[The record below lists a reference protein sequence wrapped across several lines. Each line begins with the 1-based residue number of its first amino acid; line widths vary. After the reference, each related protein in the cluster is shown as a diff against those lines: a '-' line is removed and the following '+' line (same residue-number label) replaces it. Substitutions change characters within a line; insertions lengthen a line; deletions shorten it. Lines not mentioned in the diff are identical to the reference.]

1 MNQLYNI
8 YCDESCHLEHDG
20 EKAMVL
26 GGVWC
31 PDSLR
36 KGIARDIRNLK
47 VKHGLNPRYEMKW
60 NKISKGKLDFYIE
73 LVEYFFSNVNLHFR
87 GMVIPDKSML
97 RHVDF
102 CQTHDDFYY
111 KCYFSLIKTLLQP
124 GDHYNIYLDIKDTRG
139 ETKVRKLH
147 DYLCNSKYDF
157 NRDMIRKVQ
166 QVRSHELELVALAD
180 VLIGALSYVH
190 RGINTSNSKITV
202 IEKIKQLS
210 GYSLLQSTLYREDK
224 FNIFVWHQSNDRIR

>member
-1 MNQLYNI
+1 
-8 YCDESCHLEHDG
+8 
-20 EKAMVL
+20 MVL

>member
-1 MNQLYNI
+1 
-8 YCDESCHLEHDG
+8 
-20 EKAMVL
+20 MVL

-36 KGIARDIRNLK
+36 KRIARDIRDLK

-102 CQTHDDFYY
+102 GQTHDDFYY

-147 DYLCNSKYDF
+147 DYLCKSKYDF

-190 RGINTSNSKITV
+190 RGMDTSNSKLAV

-210 GYSLLQSTLYREDK
+210 GYTLLQSTLYREDK
-224 FNIFVWHQSNDRIR
+224 FNIFVWHQSR

>member
-73 LVEYFFSNVNLHFR
+73 LVTTYISIL
-87 GMVIPDKSML
+87 
-97 RHVDF
+97 
-102 CQTHDDFYY
+102 
-111 KCYFSLIKTLLQP
+111 KTLVERP
-124 GDHYNIYLDIKDTRG
+124 KSEN
-139 ETKVRKLH
+139 
-147 DYLCNSKYDF
+147 F
-157 NRDMIRKVQ
+157 MIIC
-166 QVRSHELELVALAD
+166 ATANMT
-180 VLIGALSYVH
+180 LIG
-190 RGINTSNSKITV
+190 T
-202 IEKIKQLS
+202 
-210 GYSLLQSTLYREDK
+210 
-224 FNIFVWHQSNDRIR
+224 

>member
-1 MNQLYNI
+1 
-8 YCDESCHLEHDG
+8 
-20 EKAMVL
+20 
-26 GGVWC
+26 
-31 PDSLR
+31 
-36 KGIARDIRNLK
+36 
-47 VKHGLNPRYEMKW
+47 MKW

-102 CQTHDDFYY
+102 GQTHDDFYY

>member
-1 MNQLYNI
+1 
-8 YCDESCHLEHDG
+8 
-20 EKAMVL
+20 MVL

-102 CQTHDDFYY
+102 GQTHDDFYY

-224 FNIFVWHQSNDRIR
+224 FNIFVWNQSNDRIR

>member
-1 MNQLYNI
+1 
-8 YCDESCHLEHDG
+8 
-20 EKAMVL
+20 MVL
-26 GGVWC
+26 GGIWC

-36 KGIARDIRNLK
+36 KGIAREIRTLK
-47 VKHGLNPRYEMKW
+47 VKYDLNPRYEMKW
-60 NKISKGKLDFYIE
+60 NKISKGKLEFYIKI
-73 LVEYFFSNVNLHFR
+73 VEYFFSNVNLHFR

-102 CQTHDDFYY
+102 GQTHDDFYY
-111 KCYFSLIKTLLQP
+111 KCYFNLIKTLLQP

-157 NRDMIRKVQ
+157 DRDMIRKVQ

-190 RGINTSNSKITV
+190 RGMNSSDSKLAI
-202 IEKIKQLS
+202 IEKIRQMS
-210 GYSLLQSTLYREDK
+210 GYTLLQSTLYREDK
-224 FNIFVWHQSNDRIR
+224 FNVFVWHPSR

>member
-1 MNQLYNI
+1 
-8 YCDESCHLEHDG
+8 
-20 EKAMVL
+20 MVL

-73 LVEYFFSNVNLHFR
+73 LVEYFFSNVNLHVR

-102 CQTHDDFYY
+102 GQTHDDFYY

>member
-1 MNQLYNI
+1 
-8 YCDESCHLEHDG
+8 
-20 EKAMVL
+20 MVL

-102 CQTHDDFYY
+102 GQTHDDFYY

>member
-1 MNQLYNI
+1 
-8 YCDESCHLEHDG
+8 
-20 EKAMVL
+20 MVL

-102 CQTHDDFYY
+102 GQTHDDFYY

-147 DYLCNSKYDF
+147 DYLCKSKYDF

-224 FNIFVWHQSNDRIR
+224 FNIFVWHQSR

>member
-1 MNQLYNI
+1 
-8 YCDESCHLEHDG
+8 
-20 EKAMVL
+20 MVL

-31 PDSLR
+31 PDSFR
-36 KGIARDIRNLK
+36 KRIARDIRDLK

-73 LVEYFFSNVNLHFR
+73 VVEYFFSNVNLHFR

-147 DYLCNSKYDF
+147 DYLCKSKYDF
-157 NRDMIRKVQ
+157 NRDMI
-166 QVRSHELELVALAD
+166 RSHELELVALAD

-190 RGINTSNSKITV
+190 RGMDTSNSKLAV

-210 GYSLLQSTLYREDK
+210 GYTLLQSTLYREDK
-224 FNIFVWHQSNDRIR
+224 FNIFVWHQSR

>member
-1 MNQLYNI
+1 
-8 YCDESCHLEHDG
+8 
-20 EKAMVL
+20 
-26 GGVWC
+26 
-31 PDSLR
+31 
-36 KGIARDIRNLK
+36 
-47 VKHGLNPRYEMKW
+47 
-60 NKISKGKLDFYIE
+60 
-73 LVEYFFSNVNLHFR
+73 
-87 GMVIPDKSML
+87 MVIPDKSML
-97 RHVDF
+97 RHADF
-102 CQTHDDFYY
+102 GQTHDDFYY

>member
-1 MNQLYNI
+1 
-8 YCDESCHLEHDG
+8 
-20 EKAMVL
+20 MVL

-102 CQTHDDFYY
+102 GQTHDDFYY

-147 DYLCNSKYDF
+147 DYLCKSKYDF

>member
-1 MNQLYNI
+1 
-8 YCDESCHLEHDG
+8 
-20 EKAMVL
+20 MVL

-102 CQTHDDFYY
+102 GQTHDDFYY

-139 ETKVRKLH
+139 ETKVRKLP

>member
-1 MNQLYNI
+1 
-8 YCDESCHLEHDG
+8 
-20 EKAMVL
+20 MVL

-47 VKHGLNPRYEMKW
+47 IKHGLNPRYEMKW

-102 CQTHDDFYY
+102 GQTHDDFYY

>member
-1 MNQLYNI
+1 
-8 YCDESCHLEHDG
+8 
-20 EKAMVL
+20 MVL

-31 PDSLR
+31 PDYFR
-36 KGIARDIRNLK
+36 KRIARDIRDLK
-47 VKHGLNPRYEMKW
+47 VKHGLTPRYEMKW

-73 LVEYFFSNVNLHFR
+73 VVEYFFSNVNLHFR

-147 DYLCNSKYDF
+147 DYLCKSKYDF

-190 RGINTSNSKITV
+190 RGMNTSNSKLAV

-210 GYSLLQSTLYREDK
+210 GYTLLQSTLYREDK
-224 FNIFVWHQSNDRIR
+224 FNIFVWHQSR